1 MAKKQLLYAA
11 YDTGPSNYGLD
22 IVAYA
27 QRKKN
32 WGVAYVGNNP
42 NVTFSGAVVGL
53 EFDYAI
59 IGGPS
64 SFENGLDREV
74 LDLCCR
80 RGKPVY
86 VLGDSP
92 RSILRPGVQS
102 WVDGATAIVAS
113 PADIEPAKAF
123 GYKDAVWLG
132 GYPSHWGNPNTTP
145 VSDIFQHGPYA
156 APAGCAKI
164 FVCGL
169 KHAKI
174 TDDMLGV
181 VLSGMDKRGMEY
193 RVYFQSHPSEIEATK
208 DHARRALLLE
218 HANVRELKTREN
230 VASVMRA
237 ADVTVCT
244 GGATAII
251 EGALLQLPVVYYL
264 DTLVR
269 DYMKMQTNEEVWGPV
284 DAGSCVVA
292 SWTDMAM
299 QLDRLLDT
307 SSVGSSWRG
316 LLCADQAAA
325 FPPQAPGLNIC
336 QEVLDYIEN
345 PSCYIP
351 FSQRQKK

>member
-1 MAKKQLLYAA
+1 MSKKQLLYAA
-11 YDTGPSNYGLD
+11 FDTGPSNYGLD
-22 IVAYA
+22 IIAHA

-32 WGVAYVGNNP
+32 WGVMYFGNN
-42 NVTFSGAVVGL
+42 SGAGRDVAWNM
-53 EFDYAI
+53 EFDYAVV
-59 IGGPS
+59 GGPS
-64 SFENGLDREV
+64 SFENAIDREI
-74 LDLCCR
+74 LDYCLDHN
-80 RGKPVY
+80 KPIF

-92 RSILRPGVQS
+92 RSILRSGIKGY
-102 WVDGATAIVAS
+102 VDHATAIVAVPS
-113 PADIEPAKAF
+113 DVDLARQF
-123 GYKDAVWLG
+123 GYKDAVWLE

-174 TDDMLGV
+174 TDVMLGA
-181 VLSGMDKRGMEY
+181 VLSGMDKRGMDY
-193 RVYFQSHPSEIEATK
+193 RAYFQSHPSEIEATK
-208 DHARRALLLE
+208 DHVRRARLLE

-237 ADVTVCT
+237 SDVTVCT

-269 DYMKMQTNEEVWGPV
+269 NYMKRQTNEEVWGPV

-292 SWTDMAM
+292 SRTDIAM

-307 SSVGSSWRG
+307 SSIGSSWRG
-316 LLCADQAAA
+316 LLHADQVAA

-345 PSCYIP
+345 PNTYVP
-351 FSQRQKK
+351 LSQRQKK